1 MPGNPWKNLIVLM
14 SKPTFSGLHGI
25 VESFDTTHGILSKS
39 VHELLYGELRTST
52 GKANKVFGKCFV
64 HVFHHGS
71 PSGQG

>member
-39 VHELLYGELRTST
+39 VHELLYGEPLIWEPAL
-52 GKANKVFGKCFV
+52 GKGK
-64 HVFHHGS
+64 
-71 PSGQG
+71 